1 MGSNNCKIERFLPMS
16 QMAKRVCLSFFVG
29 IPFLTG
35 MRNWEDKEYIPV
47 PHLFLTSSYQP
58 PKSSLPQKV
67 SPTPATTALRFSPMA
82 STWVPGLPPWV
93 PGLPPWVPGLPLWV
107 PGLPPWSVSV
117 AQDPTFQLHSL
128 TLGQRFLGRLGIF
141 TNIQN

>member
-1 MGSNNCKIERFLPMS
+1 M
-16 QMAKRVCLSFFVG
+16 Q
-29 IPFLTG
+29 
-35 MRNWEDKEYIPV
+35 NWEENEYIPV
-47 PHLFLTSSYQP
+47 PHLFLISSYQP

-93 PGLPPWVPGLPLWV
+93 PGLPAWV

-141 TNIQN
+141 TNIQNYPGDLVVPNFIGENGGTLGMIPVYTL